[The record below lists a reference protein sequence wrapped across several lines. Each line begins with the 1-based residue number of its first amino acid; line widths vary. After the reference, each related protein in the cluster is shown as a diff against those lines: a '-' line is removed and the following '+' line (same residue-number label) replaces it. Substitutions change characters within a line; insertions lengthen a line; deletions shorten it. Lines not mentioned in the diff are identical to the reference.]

1 MKKIFSVVCEGR
13 RLYCFASVPELIEDY
28 PGKNFWEMVESR
40 DMRHTK
46 DIKDYNNG
54 KDATYVVEASES
66 SVVIDSGYLVG
77 TGTVEFD
84 GTVYKFSIHSD
95 SVDWFYED
103 GTPVPDEPEPA
114 KEDFMNAPEPAPV
127 PEPKPLVETEPLV
140 VEESVVEEP
149 EPEPVVEEPEPEPV
163 KGVMVDFMNAPEEAT
178 EEVKGRV
185 FKRVGLTLGRP
196 IGEPT
201 NLVLGPTEGVRHIG
215 ARIGGAMPA
224 PNVTD
229 DYRSRQLRRSY
240 GRPQQII
247 ETRVRND
254 QFTVHAPVKVEPM
267 SVSEEDQLM
276 QRWREKSIKANRY
289 EQSQTPTAPT
299 APTDALEEA
308 VLENTTPETPAP
320 TEDDID
326 ERAQRKAAARADMP
340 EAVAKIIGDIPIDC
354 LATISEFT
362 NREVDEAKLR
372 KEKDMY
378 CVDNRWHR
386 QGSWFCIDVVSHAA
400 RYFYNSKRDIAIEI
414 SIKDCRAWYTAIK

>member
-1 MKKIFSVVCEGR
+1 MKKIFSVLCEGR
-13 RLYCFASVPELIEDY
+13 KLFCFASVPELVEDY
-28 PGKNFWEMVESR
+28 PGRNFWEMMESR
-40 DMRHTK
+40 QTRQK
-46 DIKDYNNG
+46 VDIKKFNNG
-54 KDATYVVEASES
+54 KDATHVVEASES

-77 TGTVEFD
+77 TGSVEFD

-103 GTPVPDEPEPA
+103 GTPVIEEPTPA
-114 KEDFMNAPEPAPV
+114 KEDFMNT
-127 PEPKPLVETEPLV
+127 PK
-140 VEESVVEEP
+140 EP
-149 EPEPVVEEPEPEPV
+149 EPEPVVESEPAPVPEPEPEPV
-163 KGVMVDFMNAPEEAT
+163 VAVIKNEPIKAAMSDFMNAPEEAT
-178 EEVKGRV
+178 EEVHGKV

-201 NLVLGPTEGVRHIG
+201 NLVFGPVGGVQGFG
-215 ARIGGAMPA
+215 ARIGGIMPA

-240 GRPQQII
+240 GRPQQVI
-247 ETRVRND
+247 EPRVHNE
-254 QFTVHAPVKVEPM
+254 QFTVHAPVKTEPIP
-267 SVSEEDQLM
+267 VSEEDQLM

-289 EQSQTPTAPT
+289 EQSQAPT
-299 APTDALEEA
+299 APTDALEDA
-308 VLENTTPETPAP
+308 VQENAPVETPVP
-320 TEDDID
+320 KEDDID

-340 EAVAKIIGDIPIDC
+340 EEVAKIIGDIPIDC

-362 NREVDEAKLR
+362 NREVDEAKLK

-414 SIKDCRAWYTAIK
+414 SIKDCRAWYNAIK